1 MRQLIMLL
9 CGLALINLSC
19 YSLSTPTP
27 APGLVSTIVVQ
38 TAQAAYTQTAAAA
51 PPVPTATAV
60 ASCVDAAGLVQD
72 AAQHETSIVVGS
84 KFTLTWQL
92 KNTGE
97 CSWHGYS

>member
-9 CGLALINLSC
+9 CGLALMGLSC

-27 APGLVSTIVVQ
+27 APDLVSTIVVQ

-51 PPVPTATAV
+51 PTATTV
-60 ASCVDAAGLVQD
+60 ASCVDAAVLVK
-72 AAQHETSIVVGS
+72 AGAQAETSIAVGS

-97 CSWHGYS
+97 CSWRGYSI